1 MEENKGHMT
10 SDSPLALAS
19 ISRLY
24 TDAIISQLIDQS
36 YDTALTAILQQEI
49 TKDLPQAEQVTL
61 RHLLDQISGFPNYEM
76 DRQADGKVLI
86 EDLYKTYQLFRCC
99 KSLFK

>member
-1 MEENKGHMT
+1 MT

-76 DRQADGKVLI
+76 DRQANGKVLI
-86 EDLYKTYQLFRCC
+86 EDLFKAYRLFRCC
-99 KSLFK
+99 RILFK